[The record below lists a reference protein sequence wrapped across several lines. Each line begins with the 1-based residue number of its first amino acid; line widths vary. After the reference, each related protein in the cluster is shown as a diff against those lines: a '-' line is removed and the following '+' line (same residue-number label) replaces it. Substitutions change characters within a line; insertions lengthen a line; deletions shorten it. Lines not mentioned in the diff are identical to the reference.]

1 MFKTPNEAY
10 EYIMENNLETDV
22 LSAMM
27 THTMDYS
34 IAEIADGSFKLEEEA
49 DGRKVTFVSKGYKID
64 VPVTDDE
71 IVTAVLNGLYI
82 SAFISRKADNYNVH
96 FLVSGY
102 PAKMKAM
109 FEDEI
114 ARNVVRYMILSTVVA
129 CGLNS
134 EKKIREYIRG

>member
-1 MFKTPNEAY
+1 MFKSPNEAY

-22 LSAMM
+22 LSVMM

-34 IAEIADGSFKLEEEA
+34 IAEIADGSFKIEEEA

-71 IVTAVLNGLYI
+71 IVTAALNGLYI

-109 FEDEI
+109 FEEEI

-134 EKKIREYIRG
+134 EKKIREYIGG

>member
-1 MFKTPNEAY
+1 MFKSPNEAY
-10 EYIMENNLETDV
+10 EYITDNNLETDV

-34 IAEIADGSFKLEEEA
+34 IAEIADGNFKIDKE
-49 DGRKVTFVSKGYKID
+49 DNGRKVTFVSKGYKID
-64 VPVTDDE
+64 VPVTDEE
-71 IVTAVLNGLYI
+71 IVTAALNGLYI
-82 SAFISRKADNYNVH
+82 SVFISRKADKYNVH

-102 PAKMKAM
+102 PARMKAM

-114 ARNVVRYMILSTVVA
+114 AKNVVRYMILSTVVA

-134 EKKIREYIRG
+134 EKKIREYIN

>member
-1 MFKTPNEAY
+1 MFKSPNEAY
-10 EYIMENNLETDV
+10 EYITDNNLETDV
-22 LSAMM
+22 LSSMM
-27 THTMDYS
+27 IHKMDYS
-34 IAEIADGSFKLEEEA
+34 IAEIADGNFKIDEE
-49 DGRKVTFVSKGYKID
+49 DNVRKVTFVSKGYKID
-64 VPVTDDE
+64 VPVTDEE
-71 IVTAVLNGLYI
+71 IVTAALNGLYI

-109 FEDEI
+109 FEEEI